1 MTTPTEAMV
10 KAADTLYQALTENHP
25 ELPAVVF
32 VVGYSGRKKNSQVH
46 GHFAPAT
53 WEGGAHEIF
62 LSGESLGRGAEAT
75 ATTIIHE
82 AAHALGYARD
92 IGNTSN
98 QGRYHNGEFKK
109 LGEELGLTV
118 EKDPEDTTRG
128 YNMAEMTEETKAK
141 YAYELKLLKAAL
153 TTHRVVQTAPAPKPK
168 KSTVVKLDCQCD
180 HPFNM
185 NRKWWDENAG
195 SLSCR
200 DCFED
205 YKEVTE

>member
-10 KAADTLYQALTENHP
+10 KAADTLYQALTKNHP

-92 IGNTSN
+92 IRNTSN
-98 QGRYHNGEFKK
+98 QGRYHNGAFQK

-118 EKDPEDTTRG
+118 EKDPADTTRG
-128 YNMAEMTEETKAK
+128 YNVAEMTEETKAK

-153 TTHRVVQTAPAPKPK
+153 TTHRVVREEAPAKPK
-168 KSTVVKLDCQCD
+168 KSTVVKIDCECD
-180 HPFNM
+180 HKLSI
-185 NRKWWDENAG
+185 NRSWWEANG
-195 SLSCR
+195 GTLHCT
-200 DCFED
+200 DCF
-205 YKEVTE
+205 TEYVEIND